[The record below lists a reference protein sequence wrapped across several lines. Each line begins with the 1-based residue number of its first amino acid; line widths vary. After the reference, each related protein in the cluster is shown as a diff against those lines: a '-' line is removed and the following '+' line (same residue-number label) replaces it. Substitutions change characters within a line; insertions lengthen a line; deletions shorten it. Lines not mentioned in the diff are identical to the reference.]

1 MKSQLEFHYQI
12 RCGELKDM
20 SFEYLVDPQTSCIA
34 EMQYRSDRFCRLI
47 RDYSLRE

>member
-1 MKSQLEFHYQI
+1 MKSQLKFHYQI

-34 EMQYRSDRFCRLI
+34 EMQYRFYRLI
-47 RDYSLRE
+47 GDYSLREWM